1 MLMKRPM
8 RFPFRVFAAAATVAA
23 LSGCGSS
30 PRMGTVSGKVT
41 LQGQPLAAGTVQFTN
56 EKLGAGASGVLDA
69 TGTYRVETPLPTG
82 QYEVM
87 ILPPPPPAPHE
98 MNKAAT
104 LPRSSIPAK
113 FQNPKTSGL
122 TATLQEGANSADFAL

>member
-1 MLMKRPM
+1 M
-8 RFPFRVFAAAATVAA
+8 RSFA
-23 LSGCGSS
+23 G
-30 PRMGTVSGKVT
+30 P
-41 LQGQPLAAGTVQFTN
+41 
-56 EKLGAGASGVLDA
+56 SGVLDA

-87 ILPPPPPAPHE
+87 ILPPPPPARHE

-104 LPRSSIPAK
+104 LPRSSIPVK

-122 TATLQEGANSADFAL
+122 TATIQEGANTADFAL